1 MTSRLRGKAMQVTL
15 IKPHEHAGR
24 LCHPGEVIELA
35 EDLAQWL
42 CEVGSAKPAANVAK
56 PSKPLNTTQE

>member
-1 MTSRLRGKAMQVTL
+1 MQVTL